1 MPPWLEGSVYE
12 QCHLECCTNCTLIR
26 GAFLHKR
33 PMVDVR
39 IVSNFSL
46 QNQVRSLEGMY
57 KYGKVFMRRK
67 TEGFFFRNFLL
78 FSKRKHSDSAHVPRQ
93 GGAVAATRTLYSPCY
108 LNETLK
114 EGFIRHSKLRLTVS
128 TGIRILLRYG
138 E

>member
-1 MPPWLEGSVYE
+1 M
-12 QCHLECCTNCTLIR
+12 
-26 GAFLHKR
+26 R

-39 IVSNFSL
+39 VVSNFSL

-78 FSKRKHSDSAHVPRQ
+78 FSKRKHSDSAHAPRQ
-93 GGAVAATRTLYSPCY
+93 GGAVAATSTLYSPYY